1 MFPRLAAIV
10 FIYICTTV
18 AWLILGATVFV
29 RSEEQGSSLKRAV
42 SQIWGSVQTQKAPSA
57 SYTVT
62 RKEQKKRTEN
72 GKIILWTEDV
82 TDHYTVPLASSDVD
96 VKLDLDHRQKGLL
109 WYSTYKVAFAATYV
123 VKNETS
129 QRHPYSFNYS
139 FPTGSAVYDDF
150 HLVQGGVEAPV
161 VAVEGGAVGRT
172 FVLEPGASTTVEVRY
187 RTQGLDQWWYDFG
200 EGVTQV
206 RDFHLGMSTDFSRID
221 FPPESISPTEKAQAG
236 EGWKLD
242 WRFKN
247 LLTAVRIG
255 MDMPKKLNPGPWV
268 GQVTLTAPISL
279 FLFFFLIFVITSLRS
294 IRLHPMHYFFLA
306 AGFFSFH
313 LLLAYLV
320 DHLAVEAAVA
330 VASVVSVAL
339 VVSYMRLVV
348 SARFAFVEVA
358 LAQLVYLVLFS
369 CTFFLEGY
377 TGLAIT
383 ILSIATLFVVMQAT
397 ARLDWD
403 EVFASNLPARRPKPP
418 APPQPPAPP
427 PPPATEA
434 A

>member
-1 MFPRLAAIV
+1 MVPRLAAIA
-10 FIYICTTV
+10 FIYVCTTV

-29 RSEEQGSSLKRAV
+29 RSEEQGSSLKQRV
-42 SQIWGSVQTQKAPSA
+42 SQIWGSVQTQKAPGA
-57 SYTVT
+57 TYTVT
-62 RKEQKKRTEN
+62 RRVQNKRTEN
-72 GKIILWTEDV
+72 GKNVVEWKDV
-82 TDHYTVPLASSDVD
+82 TDTYVVPLLSSDVA

-109 WYSTYKVAFAATYV
+109 WYSTYKVDFAGTYV
-123 VKNETS
+123 VKNETGEA
-129 QRHPYSFNYS
+129 HPYTFNYA

-150 HLVQGGVEAPV
+150 HLVQGGQEAPV
-161 VAVEGGAVGRT
+161 VAVEGGAVGRSFT
-172 FVLEPGASTTVEVRY
+172 LAPGESTTVVVRY

-206 RDFHLGMSTDFSRID
+206 RNFHLGMTTDFDRID
-221 FPPESISPTEKAQAG
+221 FPPESISATEKVEAG

-247 LLTAVRIG
+247 LLTAVKIG
-255 MDMPKKLNPGPWV
+255 MEMPKKLNPGPWV

-279 FLFFFLIFVITSLRS
+279 FLFFFLIFVITSLRG

-313 LLLAYLV
+313 LLLAYSV
-320 DHLAVEAAVA
+320 DHLSVEAAVA

-358 LAQLVYLVLFS
+358 LAQIVYLVLFS

-383 ILSIATLFVVMQAT
+383 LLSIATLFVVMQAT

-403 EVFASNLPARRPKPP
+403 EVFASNLPKRAPKPP
-418 APPQPPAPP
+418 TPPSAPP
-427 PPPATEA
+427 PPPPAQEA

>member
-1 MFPRLAAIV
+1 MFPRLAAIA
-10 FIYICTTV
+10 FIYVCTTI
-18 AWLILGATVFV
+18 AWFILGATVFV
-29 RSEEQGSSLKRAV
+29 RSDEQGSSLKRAV
-42 SQIWGSVQTQKAPSA
+42 AQIWGSVQTQKAPGA
-57 SYTVT
+57 SYSQL

-72 GKIILWTEDV
+72 GKTIVEWADV
-82 TDHYTVPLASSDVD
+82 WDTYTVPLLSSDVK
-96 VKLDLDHRQKGLL
+96 VGLDLDHRQKGLL
-109 WYSTYKVAFAATYV
+109 WYSTYKVGFQGTYV
-123 VKNETS
+123 VKNETDAP
-129 QRHPYSFNYS
+129 HPYTFNYS

-161 VAVEGGAVGRT
+161 VAVEGGAVSRAFT
-172 FVLEPGASTTVEVRY
+172 LKPGETTTVVVSY

-206 RDFHLGMSTDFSRID
+206 RNFQLGMTTDFKRID
-221 FPPESISPTEKAQAG
+221 FPPESISPTEKAERG
-236 EGWKLD
+236 EGWALD
-242 WRFKN
+242 WKFKN
-247 LLTAVRIG
+247 LLTAVKIG

-279 FLFFFLIFVITSLRS
+279 FLFFFLIFVITALRG

-330 VASVVSVAL
+330 IASIVSVAL

-383 ILSIATLFVVMQAT
+383 LLSIATLFVVMQAT
-397 ARLDWD
+397 ARVDWD
-403 EVFASNLPARRPKPP
+403 EVFAANLPTRPKPP
-418 APPQPPAPP
+418 APPTPP
-427 PPPATEA
+427 PPTTQEA

>member
-1 MFPRLAAIV
+1 MVPRLAAIA

-29 RSEEQGSSLKRAV
+29 RSDEQGSSLKQRV
-42 SQIWGSVQTQKAPSA
+42 SQIWGSVQTQKAPGA
-57 SYTVT
+57 TYFVT
-62 RKEQKKRTEN
+62 RKVQDKRTEN
-72 GKIILWTEDV
+72 GKAIVEWKDV
-82 TDHYTVPLASSDVD
+82 TDTYTVPLLSSEVD

-109 WYSTYKVAFAATYV
+109 WYSTYKVDFRGDYV
-123 VKNETS
+123 VKNETA
-129 QRHPYSFNYS
+129 QAHTYTFNYQ

-161 VAVEGGAVGRT
+161 VAVEGGAVGRS
-172 FVLEPGASTTVEVRY
+172 FKLEPGASTTVVVRY

-206 RDFHLGMSTDFSRID
+206 RNFHLAMATDFDRID
-221 FPPESISPTEKAQAG
+221 FPPESISATEKVQAG
-236 EGWKLD
+236 DGWKLD
-242 WRFKN
+242 YRFKN
-247 LLTAVRIG
+247 LLTAVKIG
-255 MDMPKKLNPGPWV
+255 MEMPKKLNPGPWV

-279 FLFFFLIFVITSLRS
+279 FLFFFLIFVITSLRG

-313 LLLAYLV
+313 LLLAYSV
-320 DHLAVEAAVA
+320 DHLPVEGAVA

-403 EVFASNLPARRPKPP
+403 EVFAANLPKRKPT
-418 APPQPPAPP
+418 PPTPPAPP
-427 PPPATEA
+427 PPPAQEA